1 MHPFPRRLA
10 LSVALLA
17 VCAGAAAQEAAP
29 SAEAPPPRPESGRRY
44 TAADFARYAPRT
56 ALEMLRQ
63 VPGFVVREAIEE
75 RGLGQA
81 TGNVLLNGQRI
92 SGKSNDVLAEL
103 GRIPAGNVS
112 AIEIVDGATL
122 DIPGLSGPVANVIAR
137 AGGISG
143 QWAWR
148 PEFRS
153 YYTDPLLTSG
163 EVSVSGARG
172 AVEYNVGL
180 ENGASHSGAGGGTTI
195 YAADRSFREFRDDI
209 WTSEYDAPRL
219 SGRLT
224 YNGAAGSVGHLNASY
239 QEVFYDYL
247 EEGTRTGPALP
258 ARVRV
263 VEVEEGGYNHELG
276 GDYEFG
282 LGAGRLKLIG
292 LHRFAHI
299 PVSESVVTRLAS
311 DPAPIAASRF
321 NRVIDERERI
331 ARAEYRWKA
340 GVADWQVSTEATFN
354 SLGTVSAFLQQG
366 PDGTLQ
372 PVPLPGSTATV
383 TEDRYEVMGS
393 YGRPLGASTTLQLS
407 AGGEYS
413 SLEQAGGGG
422 LSRSFVRPKG
432 LVSLAWKATPE
443 LDVNLKLQRRVGQL
457 EFGDFLASVNLTDD
471 RENAGNPDLVPP
483 QSWELDLEAS
493 RDLGRY
499 GSASVRLYGHR
510 IDDIVDTIPIG
521 ASGESPGNLDRA
533 IRYGIEWKSTTT
545 LDALG
550 WRGAKL
556 DARFQLQESEVDD
569 PLTGHSRRIS
579 NSLQRLAELG
589 LRNDVPGTSWA
600 YGSNLSYSLYA
611 LDYRLS
617 EVGRQWEGPVWASV
631 FVEHK
636 DVMGL
641 TVRADFGNLFG
652 AMSMWDRTLY
662 LDRRTGPVE
671 SYERRDRRIGPIF
684 SFSISGKF

>member
-1 MHPFPRRLA
+1 MSTFPRRLA
-10 LSVALLA
+10 LSIALLPL
-17 VCAGAAAQEAAP
+17 CAAAAAQEAQPARL
-29 SAEAPPPRPESGRRY
+29 EPRRTY
-44 TAADFARYAPRT
+44 TAADFARYAPRN

-63 VPGFVVREAIEE
+63 VPGFVVREAIQE

-81 TGNVLLNGQRI
+81 TGNVLINGQRV

-103 GRIPAGNVS
+103 GRIPAGNVT
-112 AIEIVDGATL
+112 AIDIVDGATL
-122 DIPGLSGPVANVIAR
+122 DIPGLSGPVANVIAT

-153 YYTDPLLTSG
+153 YYTDPLLTRG
-163 EVSVSGARG
+163 EVSISGAGG
-172 AVEYNVGL
+172 AFEYTLGL
-180 ENGASHSGAGGGTTI
+180 ENGSSHSGAGGGTSV
-195 YAADRSFREFRDDI
+195 YAADRSFREYRDDT
-209 WTSEYDAPRL
+209 WTGEFDAPGI

-224 YNGAAGSVGHLNASY
+224 YDGAGSSVGHLNASY
-239 QEVFYDYL
+239 EKVFYDYA
-247 EEGTRTGPALP
+247 EEGRRTVAGLP
-258 ARVRV
+258 ERIRS

-276 GDYEFG
+276 GDYEYG
-282 LGAGRLKLIG
+282 LGAGSLKLIG

-299 PVSESVVTRLAS
+299 PVSETVVTRLPT
-311 DPAPIAASRF
+311 DPAPLAASRF
-321 NRVIDERERI
+321 ARTSDERERI
-331 ARAEYRWKA
+331 ARAEYRWKV
-340 GVADWQVSTEATFN
+340 GVADWQLSTEAAFN
-354 SLGTVSAFLQQG
+354 SLDSVSTLFVLAA
-366 PDGTLQ
+366 DGTFQ

-393 YGRPLGASTTLQLS
+393 YGRPLSASTTLQLS

-422 LSRSFVRPKG
+422 LSRSFMRPKG
-432 LVSLAWKATPE
+432 LVSLAWKAAPT
-443 LDVNLKLQRRVGQL
+443 LDVNVKLQRRVGQL
-457 EFGDFLASVNLTDD
+457 NFSDFLASVNLADD

-493 RDLGRY
+493 RDLGAY
-499 GSASVRLYGHR
+499 GSASLRLYGHR

-521 ASGESPGNLDRA
+521 ATGESPGNIDRA
-533 IRYGIEWKSTTT
+533 TRYGLEWKSTTN
-545 LDALG
+545 LDPMG

-556 DARFQLQESEVDD
+556 DARFQLQESELDD
-569 PLTGHSRRIS
+569 PLTGQSRRIS

-589 LRNDVPGTSWA
+589 FRHDVPGTSWA
-600 YGSNLSYSLYA
+600 YGSNLSYSLNA

-617 EVGRQWEGPVWASV
+617 EVGRRWEGPVWGSL

-636 DVMGL
+636 DVRGL
-641 TVRADFGNLFG
+641 TLRATAGNLFG

-662 LDRRTGPVE
+662 QDRRTGLVA
-671 SYERRDRRIGPIF
+671 SYERRDRRIGPVF
-684 SFSISGKF
+684 SFSVSGRF